1 MAVYYITREVTY
13 LEEYKVECES
23 DDNADIVQQL
33 HEEMYSG
40 LLHCHSADAVHAD
53 IIQISYEGDD
63 GEWHNLELDRI
74 ERVGD

>member
-13 LEEYKVECES
+13 LEEYKIECDF

-33 HEEMYSG
+33 HEEMSNGLDCYS
-40 LLHCHSADAVHAD
+40 SNAVHAD
-53 IIQISYEGDD
+53 IIEISYEDDD